1 VKRSLVSTFLIAGLA
16 GVLSAQ
22 PTYTI
27 STVAG
32 SATNGLGDGGN
43 AAGASV
49 LSPVSVVADAA
60 GNIYIADAVG
70 VTVSTSSPFGTGS
83 TGQGRIRKID
93 ATTHNISTL
102 TTVTSDPKAI
112 ALDAAGKFLY
122 VADNGN
128 ARIRKVD
135 TTTGATTTFA
145 GTGSSDPSNYGR
157 LATQARIRN
166 PRGVWVDANGNVF
179 LTDTQNSR
187 VARVDAVTG
196 IITLVAGR
204 GTNNS
209 SQATTSSALA
219 APGGDGGLAVEG
231 QLWSPEAVV
240 GDNQGNIYIAD
251 TGANRIRKVV
261 LSTGII
267 TTVVGLG
274 TSGVADNVDASIA
287 QLNQPRGLAMDTA
300 GANLYI
306 ADSGNNRIRKWT
318 VASCSTTVNGVLT
331 VPPAGCNQVSTV
343 AGSGAPRTG
352 VGDGGPA
359 LSASLSNPT
368 GVFLDTTG
376 NMYIADQNDS
386 RVRFVDVTSGLIS
399 TLTGASQ
406 GRGDS
411 GPGSLATFNNPRGVA
426 VDSAG
431 NVYISD
437 TFNQKVRKVS
447 AAGIVTTFAGNG
459 TAGNANM
466 AAAPIYNIVS
476 TFAPALATAAPLNF
490 PGCVAVDSGN
500 NVLIADRVNSKI
512 RRVDTSGNM
521 TNYVSSNTA
530 SVSKTGVISVGAIA
544 TGYNGDGGPAVAD
557 RVGLS
562 TSNGFLSAGSSSGAN
577 VNFGPQCVTVDSNE
591 NVYIADTG
599 NHVIRK
605 VDPNGILTTVVGYQT
620 VLCGG
625 FVCSSPNAPPGV
637 APVVSGVA
645 GLEGDGGLAV
655 NAQLNGPQGV
665 GVDPSGSFLCVADT
679 GNNVVRQV
687 NLSTG
692 IIITVAGIMGDGGS
706 DSLPANGWQSRVN
719 GPQGCAMDAAF
730 NTYIADTSNN
740 RITMV
745 TPAGQMSIIAGGGST
760 FGGDGKAATAA
771 LVNAPTGIAVDSA
784 TPANVYFTDRFGLI
798 RKLTANPSK

>member
-1 VKRSLVSTFLIAGLA
+1 LNKETFVKRSLVTTFLIAGLA
-16 GVLSAQ
+16 GMLSGQ

-27 STVAG
+27 NTVAG
-32 SATNGLGDGGN
+32 SATSGLGDGGN

-70 VTVSTSSPFGTGS
+70 VTINTSSPFGTAS

-93 ATTHNISTL
+93 AKTSNISTL
-102 TTVTSDPKAI
+102 TTVTTDPKAI
-112 ALDAAGKFLY
+112 SLDAAGKFLY

-157 LATQARIRN
+157 LATQSRIRN

-187 VARVDAVTG
+187 VARVDGVTG
-196 IITLVAGR
+196 IMTLVAGR

-209 SQATTSSALA
+209 SQATTSSAVA
-219 APGGDGGLAVEG
+219 APGGDGGLAIQG

-274 TSGVADNVDASIA
+274 TSGAADNVDASLA
-287 QLNQPRGLAMDTA
+287 QLNQPRGLAMDST

-306 ADSGNNRIRKWT
+306 ADSGNNRIRKWV
-318 VASCSTTVNGVLT
+318 VASCSTTANGVLT
-331 VPPAGCNQVSTV
+331 VPPVGCNQVSTV
-343 AGSGAPRTG
+343 AGSGSPRVG

-368 GVFLDTTG
+368 GVFLDTAG
-376 NMYIADQNDS
+376 NMYIADQNNS
-386 RVRFVDVTSGLIS
+386 RVRFVDVTNGLIG
-399 TLTGASQ
+399 TITGASQ

-411 GPGSLATFNNPRGVA
+411 GPAALATFNNPRGVA

-437 TFNQKVRKVS
+437 TFNQKIRKVS
-447 AAGIVTTFAGNG
+447 SAGIVTTFAGTG
-459 TAGNANM
+459 TAGNVNM

-476 TFAPALATAAPLNF
+476 GFAPVLATAAPLNF

-500 NVLIADRVNSKI
+500 NLLIADRENS
-512 RRVDTSGNM
+512 R
-521 TNYVSSNTA
+521 
-530 SVSKTGVISVGAIA
+530 
-544 TGYNGDGGPAVAD
+544 
-557 RVGLS
+557 
-562 TSNGFLSAGSSSGAN
+562 FAG
-577 VNFGPQCVTVDSNE
+577 
-591 NVYIADTG
+591 
-599 NHVIRK
+599 
-605 VDPNGILTTVVGYQT
+605 
-620 VLCGG
+620 
-625 FVCSSPNAPPGV
+625 
-637 APVVSGVA
+637 
-645 GLEGDGGLAV
+645 
-655 NAQLNGPQGV
+655 
-665 GVDPSGSFLCVADT
+665 
-679 GNNVVRQV
+679 
-687 NLSTG
+687 
-692 IIITVAGIMGDGGS
+692 
-706 DSLPANGWQSRVN
+706 
-719 GPQGCAMDAAF
+719 
-730 NTYIADTSNN
+730 
-740 RITMV
+740 
-745 TPAGQMSIIAGGGST
+745 
-760 FGGDGKAATAA
+760 
-771 LVNAPTGIAVDSA
+771 
-784 TPANVYFTDRFGLI
+784 
-798 RKLTANPSK
+798 